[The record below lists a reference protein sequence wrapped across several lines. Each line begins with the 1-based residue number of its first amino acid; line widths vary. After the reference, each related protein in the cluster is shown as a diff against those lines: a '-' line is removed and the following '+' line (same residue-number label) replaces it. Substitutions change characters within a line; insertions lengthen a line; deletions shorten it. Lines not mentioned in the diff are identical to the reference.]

1 MTEIQGSG
9 IRAQRGDQ
17 PEMGSGSQGPDE
29 RVLEL
34 EAENARLKSLIGE
47 LLVAN
52 QLLREDRSQG
62 TTTSHGTG
70 VALNSSRHSSDSS
83 RSGSR

>member
-1 MTEIQGSG
+1 MERQGVVIREQGSEG
-9 IRAQRGDQ
+9 GTLAVQTDE
-17 PEMGSGSQGPDE
+17 PTSFHLAE

-52 QLLREDRSQG
+52 QLLREGGQ
-62 TTTSHGTG
+62 HGKDVKG
-70 VALNSSRHSSDSS
+70 
-83 RSGSR
+83 

>member
-1 MTEIQGSG
+1 MEPQRTGLRNQGSEG
-9 IRAQRGDQ
+9 GALVVQSDEPTSYRPA
-17 PEMGSGSQGPDE
+17 E

-52 QLLREDRSQG
+52 QLLREAKAGR
-62 TTTSHGTG
+62 
-70 VALNSSRHSSDSS
+70 
-83 RSGSR
+83 

>member
-1 MTEIQGSG
+1 MEP
-9 IRAQRGDQ
+9 QRTGLRDRTSEGGAVAVQ
-17 PEMGSGSQGPDE
+17 SDDPTSFRPAE

-52 QLLREDRSQG
+52 QLLREGRQ
-62 TTTSHGTG
+62 HGNE
-70 VALNSSRHSSDSS
+70 VKR
-83 RSGSR
+83 